1 MKRHIIQN
9 NLSMFKGAPLE
20 SFRKAEILRKN
31 MTEAEMILWDV
42 LKNRKFNNLKFRRQ
56 HPIQLFIVDFYC
68 HQLGLV
74 IEIDGEYHQ
83 FEQQIK
89 YDESRTEIL
98 QEFGILVIRY
108 SNDSIL
114 NNLDNV
120 LLELNE
126 IVQKL
131 FRDK

>member
-74 IEIDGEYHQ
+74 IEIEGEYHQ

>member
-31 MTEAEMILWDV
+31 MTEAELILWDV